1 MKNLLKTTSLDPQ
14 QNDEKN
20 RQRGYDEVT
29 PHDAVEVDRGVFRD
43 DGYPKP
49 NAPYARQFERSDTR
63 VKTTEDERFPNAPD
77 AVEENIYDEV
87 KEKFHP
93 SLLSTD

>member
-1 MKNLLKTTSLDPQ
+1 MKNLQKKPLLDPQ
-14 QNDEKN
+14 QSDEKS

-29 PHDAVEVDRGVFRD
+29 QNDTTEVDRGVFRD
-43 DGYPKP
+43 DGQPKP
-49 NAPYARQFERSDTR
+49 NAPYARQLERSDTR
-63 VKTTEDERFPNAPD
+63 VKTTDDENFPNAPD
-77 AVEENIYDEV
+77 AVEENIYDEI